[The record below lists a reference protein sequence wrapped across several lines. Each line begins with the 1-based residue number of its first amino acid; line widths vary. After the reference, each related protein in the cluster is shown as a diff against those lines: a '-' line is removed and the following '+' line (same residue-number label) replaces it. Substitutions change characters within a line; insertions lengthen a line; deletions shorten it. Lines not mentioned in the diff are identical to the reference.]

1 MVKAVDENV
10 KNTWKT
16 KILTKR
22 LKQSQKL
29 DTNSWLFTHE
39 MSLLSTWWLWKMIR
53 LHLSIMWSPFIPP
66 QPPVCTLQ
74 HATWQPYSMACSLI
88 YSAYLWHGK
97 NFLAGHLNVHD
108 WTSMLSSIKLL
119 IPVKSRYL
127 LTSIMWPYCGLWF
140 RPHWG
145 HIPRYWFSAGLQPQD
160 CYSWGRGVLTKA
172 EFWGWINP
180 WWVRIHKIWKRV
192 DY

>member
-1 MVKAVDENV
+1 MVKAVVENV

-29 DTNSWLFTHE
+29 DTNSWLFIYE
-39 MSLLSTWWLWKMIR
+39 MSGLSTWWFWKMIR
-53 LHLSIMWSPFIPP
+53 LHLSIMGSRFIPP
-66 QPPVCTLQ
+66 PPPPVCTLQ
-74 HATWQPYSMACSLI
+74 HATWQPYSMACSLNLQCI
-88 YSAYLWHGK
+88 SVTWKELLGR
-97 NFLAGHLNVHD
+97 
-108 WTSMLSSIKLL
+108 TIKLL

-127 LTSIMWPYCGLWF
+127 LTTIMWPYCGLWF

-160 CYSWGRGVLTKA
+160 CYSWGRGVLTKV